1 MTGFARTS
9 GEADGYTWSWEVRS
23 VNGRNLDA
31 RLRLP
36 NGFEELEGTLRAALN
51 ERFARG
57 HFSIS
62 LQTSAGARTQAVRL
76 NREVFDQVAQ
86 IVHDLE
92 PTPGTQPARIDGLLG
107 LRGVLEVV
115 EPEESDEQR
124 AERNEALIASY
135 LEALAGVES
144 ARLEEGARLGK
155 ILGGQLSEVG
165 KLATLAAGAAAAR
178 TETMRARLVEQVQAL
193 LADVPPVPED
203 RLAQELA
210 MLVVKA
216 DVSEEI
222 DRLKAHV
229 DSAGELLAGGGPVG
243 RRLDFLCQEFNR
255 EANTICSKA
264 GDVGLTRI
272 GLDLKV
278 IIDRMREQVQN
289 LE

>member
-9 GEADGYTWSWEVRS
+9 GEADRYTWSWEVRS
-23 VNGRNLDA
+23 VNGRNLDV

-36 NGFEELEGTLRAALN
+36 NGFEDLERTLRAALN

-62 LQTSAGARTQAVRL
+62 LQTSAGAGAQAVRL
-76 NREVFDQVAQ
+76 NREVFEQVAQ
-86 IVHDLE
+86 IVQDLE
-92 PTPGTQPARIDGLLG
+92 LTPGTQPARLDGLLG

-115 EPEESDEQR
+115 EPEETDEQR
-124 AERNEALIASY
+124 TQRKEALIASFS
-135 LEALAGVES
+135 EALAAVES
-144 ARLEEGARLGK
+144 SRQEEGARLEQ
-155 ILGGQLSEVG
+155 ILRAQLSETGELV
-165 KLATLAAGAAAAR
+165 ARAASAAAAR
-178 TETMRARLVEQVQAL
+178 TEGMRARLAEQVQAL

-203 RLAQELA
+203 RLAQEVA

-216 DVSEEI
+216 DVREEI
-222 DRLKAHV
+222 DRLEAHLKAA
-229 DSAGELLAGGGPVG
+229 DELLEGAGAVG

-264 GDVGLTRI
+264 GDVDLTQI

-278 IIDRMREQVQN
+278 VIDRMREQVQN
-289 LE
+289 IE